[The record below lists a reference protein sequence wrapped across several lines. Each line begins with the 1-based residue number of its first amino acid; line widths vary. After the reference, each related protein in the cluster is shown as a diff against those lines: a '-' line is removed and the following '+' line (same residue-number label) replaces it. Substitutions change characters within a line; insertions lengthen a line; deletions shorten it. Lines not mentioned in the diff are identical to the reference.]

1 MTTNAFRGMGW
12 LPDIPSIKDFTEGT
26 PKVAEALAKT
36 KLSYRVAG
44 TPTASSTLGSGGS
57 AAGAAMAPVRAPAI
71 GPSIDLRP
79 WCSPIEDQGQLGSC
93 TANAAVG
100 LVEYFERRA
109 FGKYINGSRLFVYK
123 TTRDLLG
130 WTGDTGA
137 YLRSAM
143 EALVMF
149 GVPPEQYCPYNIAKF
164 DVEPTSFLYAL
175 GQNYKSLM
183 YFRLDPAGITPAQV
197 LDNIKQFLAQG
208 FPSMFGF
215 PVYDE
220 FMHVPA
226 NGLVAMPAAN
236 SHLYGGHAID
246 AVGYDDNLQIGAD
259 KGALL
264 IRNSWG
270 SSWGLSGYAWLS
282 YKYVTSGL
290 AVDWW
295 SLVKN
300 DWVDSGKFA

>member
-1 MTTNAFRGMGW
+1 MAINDLPGMGW
-12 LPDIPSIKDFTEGT
+12 LPDIPSIRDFTEDT
-26 PKVAEALAKT
+26 PSIAQELVKTNLAYR
-36 KLSYRVAG
+36 LSG
-44 TPTASSTLGSGGS
+44 PASRLSSGGS
-57 AAGAAMAPVRAPAI
+57 AGGGAGAAAAPLRAPAI
-71 GPSIDLRP
+71 APSVDLRP
-79 WCSPIEDQGQLGSC
+79 WCSPIEDQQALGSC

-109 FGKYINGSRLFVYK
+109 FGKHIDGSRLFVYK
-123 TTRDLLG
+123 TTRNLLG

-143 EALVMF
+143 GALVMF
-149 GVPPEQYCPYNIAKF
+149 GVPPETYWPYDASKF
-164 DVEPTSFLYAL
+164 DVEPTAFVYAL
-175 GQNYKSLM
+175 GQDFQSLQ

-197 LDNIKQFLAQG
+197 LDNVRHYLSHG

-226 NGLVAMPAAN
+226 NGLVAMPGPN

-246 AVGYDDNLQIGAD
+246 AVGYDDNIQIGND

-264 IRNSWG
+264 IRNSCG
-270 SSWGLSGYAWLS
+270 TGWGLAGYAWLS

-295 SLVKN
+295 TNIKSE
-300 DWVDSGKFA
+300 WVNTEVFR